1 MAVLAPGNRTAKE
14 LRRVV
19 AALALLAAAGCGAKI
34 ESPTKVP
41 YVEVWDLAQF
51 GDLDQEY
58 GSALLLEDF
67 DDDGDFEL
75 ITGSPSRDPAH
86 DGVVLFIS
94 IGTVSI
100 VDAVFPWLAP
110 GETTLHHDEF
120 GASLVVGDWNGD
132 GRRDLAVGDPGA
144 DVGAT
149 ERAGETW
156 VYLSPIDA
164 TTPLRLAAPAPAS
177 GARFGETLASGDFDH
192 DGFDDLAIGAPHPA
206 DVAVS
211 GGGPSLTVC
220 YGPDFVRREQWD
232 AGGAG
237 GLFGAALV
245 TVPQPEGGAALVAG
259 APEFDEGDA
268 PGGFFAWERFL
279 GDAALQVAA
288 SHAADVGLGRAGA
301 CGDFDGD
308 GSDELAVTALDGR
321 GAVAFFGGDTF
332 ERRGRLALPSRFAA
346 RTGAPVAAIPDVT
359 GDRASELLLLSS
371 RSADPAVLLFS
382 PGRGLAHLEFDFAAS
397 AVVVANFDDDP
408 EPEMLVATPTRLQKG
423 GGLADLRLI
432 DVSWQDVRLLGS
444 PRRAPAVIEGMAALR
459 GQ

>member
-1 MAVLAPGNRTAKE
+1 MSVLAPGNRTAP
-14 LRRVV
+14 LVRP
-19 AALALLAAAGCGAKI
+19 AAAAAFLAAAGCGAKI
-34 ESPTKVP
+34 ESPDRVP

-58 GSALLLEDF
+58 GAALLLEDF
-67 DDDGDFEL
+67 DQDGDVEL

-110 GETTLHHDEF
+110 GETTLHHDEY

-149 ERAGETW
+149 EQAGETW

-164 TTPLRLAAPAPAS
+164 ATPLRLAAPAPAT
-177 GARFGETLASGDFDH
+177 GARFGETLACGDFDH
-192 DGFDDLAIGAPHPA
+192 DGCDDLAIGAPHPA

-237 GLFGAALV
+237 GSFGAALV
-245 TVPQPEGGAALVAG
+245 AVPQPEGGAALVAG
-259 APEFDEGDA
+259 APEFDEGHA

-279 GDAALQVAA
+279 GGSALQVAA
-288 SHAADVGLGRAGA
+288 TNAADVGLGRAGA

-308 GSDELAVTALDGR
+308 GRDELAVTALDGR

-332 ERRGRLALPSRFAA
+332 ERRGRLALPSRFAWRA
-346 RTGAPVAAIPDVT
+346 GAPAAAIPDVT
-359 GDRASELLLLSS
+359 GDGAAELLLLSS
-371 RSADPAVLLFS
+371 RPDDPAALLFS
-382 PGRGLAHLEFDFAAS
+382 PGRGLAHLTLDFAAS
-397 AVVVANFDDDP
+397 AVVVANFDDDA

-432 DVSWQDVRLLGS
+432 DVSWQAVTMLRS
-444 PRRAPAVIEGMAALR
+444 PRRAPVALPGVAALLGR
-459 GQ
+459 